1 MTKQH
6 TKLLRRVRFKSK
18 LMKIRYHLLALS
30 LILVLFLVKIPY
42 VLAQTPTL
50 QSNQIS
56 TEVQQLVHQGK
67 EAYNSS
73 SYSLAVKLL
82 QQALQLA
89 KTRNGDRTQA
99 VIHSNLSLAY
109 QQLGDWDAAQQHIS
123 ASLQLL
129 QPSQSQADSPTLL
142 KIYAQSL
149 DIQSRLW
156 YLHGKPEAALK
167 SLQQAASI
175 YIRLGDEA
183 GSISSIINQAQSQQA
198 LGLYEQAYNNLEQIQ
213 QRLMALPDS
222 AIKVQGYLSLGNVLL
237 AIGEFKQ
244 SQTALQ
250 NSLVLA
256 ENLPSSSTKT
266 EVKSAALVSLA
277 NMFWAKGN
285 LERDRYTTRNY
296 NDIPW
301 QCQQLSRSDSV
312 ALASPRVGLSLPNT
326 ALKLYQNVALQYQQV
341 LAIPSSPSIRV
352 QTQINYLRLLV
363 ETGQLSA
370 AQALWHE
377 IKLSDLPN
385 GRQAVYAKINA
396 AQNLACISQKS
407 ATDSSISHEI
417 DNLLESAIQDAK
429 QLRDSRALSYALG
442 NRGGFYEYLA
452 VAALH
457 KSPQKSIS
465 KADLDYSS
473 QIQSDL
479 THNPL
484 PYKGRRLISKPL
496 SCKERG
502 FTYLATS
509 QKLTQQALLLTQ
521 PITAPDIAYQ
531 WEWQM
536 GRILA
541 AQAKNDQAIAFYQI
555 AVESLK
561 SVRSDLLTINSDMQ
575 FSYRDRVEPVYR
587 GLVDLLLKNNIKS
600 AASQEHLQQAI
611 ANIDALQLAELQN
624 FLRCNLVQ
632 ILPINREIN
641 PVDRNAVFI
650 YPIILENRLEVI
662 FKLPGQHLEHHVNS
676 IPRTEL
682 QDTVSQLRSAIYT
695 RNPSKIRAKSQ
706 NIYRWLIKPI
716 EPYLQEHNN
725 IKTLVFVL
733 DGELRNIP
741 MGVLYDEEKEQYLIQ
756 KDYALALLPNSQLFD
771 LNNSQLKKPNIL
783 AGGVGEQQEN
793 IENHN
798 FSSLNIDELQ
808 QIAKILPSKLLINSQ
823 FTPTNLHKQLQSKAF
838 SILHF
843 VTHGNFSSDPEDTY
857 LLAYQQLI
865 KAREL
870 NNLLRDDTV
879 NSREIKLLVLSACK
893 TAEGDNRA
901 ILGLAGLA
909 VRAGANSTLSTLWQ
923 INDSSTSQLMVQF
936 YTELKKG
943 GVTKA
948 EALHRAQKALL
959 LQPEYQN
966 PYYWAPYILVGNWQ

>member
-1 MTKQH
+1 M
-6 TKLLRRVRFKSK
+6 
-18 LMKIRYHLLALS
+18 
-30 LILVLFLVKIPY
+30 VKIPD
-42 VLAQTPTL
+42 VIAQTPTL

-73 SYSLAVKLL
+73 SYSLAIKLL

-89 KTRNGDRTQA
+89 TTRNSGDRTQA
-99 VIHSNLSLAY
+99 PIHSNLSLAY
-109 QQLGDWDAAQQHIS
+109 QQLGDWDAAQLHIS

-129 QPSQSQADSPTLL
+129 QPSQSQSDSPALL

-156 YLHGKPEAALK
+156 YVRGKPEAALK

-175 YIRLGDEA
+175 YMRLGDEA
-183 GSISSIINQAQSQQA
+183 LSISSVINQAQTQQA
-198 LGLYEQAYNNLEQIQ
+198 LGLYQQAYNNLEQIQ
-213 QRLMALPDS
+213 QRLMALPNS

-244 SQTALQ
+244 SQTTLE
-250 NSLVLA
+250 NSLALA
-256 ENLPSSSTKT
+256 ENLPSSSAKT
-266 EVKSAALVSLA
+266 EIKSAALVSLA

-296 NDIPW
+296 NHIPW
-301 QCQQLSRSDSV
+301 QCQERSRSDSKGV
-312 ALASPRVGLSLPNT
+312 SLPNT
-326 ALKLYQNVALQYQQV
+326 ALKLYQNAALQYQKV
-341 LAIPSSPSIRV
+341 LAIPSSPSIRI

-363 ETGQLSA
+363 EIGKLSA

-396 AQNLACISQKS
+396 AQNLACISQKT
-407 ATDSSISHEI
+407 AADSSVLGEI
-417 DNLLESAIQDAK
+417 DNLLGTAIQDAN
-429 QLRDSRALSYALG
+429 QLQDSRALSYALG

-452 VAALH
+452 VAAVH
-457 KSPQKSIS
+457 KLPQKSIS
-465 KADLDYSS
+465 KVDRDYLLES
-473 QIQSDL
+473 Q
-479 THNPL
+479 N
-484 PYKGRRLISKPL
+484 
-496 SCKERG
+496 
-502 FTYLATS
+502 
-509 QKLTQQALLLTQ
+509 LTQQALLLTQ
-521 PITAPDIAYQ
+521 PMTAPDIAYQ

-541 AQAKNDQAIAFYQI
+541 AQTKDDRAIAFYQM

-561 SVRSDLLTINSDMQ
+561 SVRNDLLTINSDVQ
-575 FSYRDRVEPVYR
+575 FSYRDNVEPVYR
-587 GLVDLLLKNNIKS
+587 ELVDLLLKNHLKS
-600 AASQEHLQQAI
+600 AASQEYLQQAI

-632 ILPINREIN
+632 ILPINRENN
-641 PVDRNAVFI
+641 PVDPNAVFI

-662 FKLPGQHLEHHVNS
+662 FKLPGQHLEQYVHS
-676 IPRTEL
+676 IPRNAL
-682 QDTVSQLRSAIYT
+682 QDTVMQLRSAIYT

-706 NIYRWLIKPI
+706 VIYRWLIKPI
-716 EPYLQEHNN
+716 EPYLQEHSN

-741 MGVLYDEEKEQYLIQ
+741 MAVLYDEEKEQYLIQ

-771 LNNSQLKKPNIL
+771 LSNSQLEKPKIL
-783 AGGVGEQQEN
+783 AGGIGEQQEN
-793 IENHN
+793 VENHN

-823 FTPTNLHKQLQSKAF
+823 FTPANLHKQLQSGVF
-838 SILHF
+838 SIVHF

-879 NSREIKLLVLSACK
+879 NSKEIKLLVLSACK
-893 TAEGDNRA
+893 TAESDNRA

-923 INDSSTSQLMVQF
+923 INDGSTSHLMVQF

-943 GVTKA
+943 GITKA

-966 PYYWAPYILVGNWQ
+966 PYYWAPYILVGNWW

>member
-1 MTKQH
+1 MTRQH
-6 TKLLRRVRFKSK
+6 TKLLRRIGFKSK
-18 LMKIRYHLLALS
+18 FIKIRYRLLILS
-30 LILVLFLVKIPY
+30 LILLLFGLRIPY
-42 VLAQTPTL
+42 VLAQVST
-50 QSNQIS
+50 S
-56 TEVQQLVHQGK
+56 TEIQQLVRQGR
-67 EAYNSS
+67 EAYNLGR
-73 SYSLAVKLL
+73 YSEAIKLL
-82 QQALQLA
+82 QRA
-89 KTRNGDRTQA
+89 TNHNSDRTQA
-99 VIHSNLSLAY
+99 LIHSNLSLAY
-109 QQLGDWDAAQQHIS
+109 QQLGDWDAAQQQIS

-129 QPSQSQADSPTLL
+129 HPSQLNQDSPTLL

-156 YLHGKPEAALK
+156 YVRGKPEAALNN
-167 SLQQAASI
+167 LQQAAEI
-175 YIRLGDEA
+175 YTRLGDQA
-183 GSISSIINQAQSQQA
+183 LSISNTINQAQALQA
-198 LGLYEQAYNNLEQIQ
+198 LGLYQQAYNSLEQIQ
-213 QRLMALPDS
+213 SRLSTIPDS
-222 AIKVQGYLSLGNVLL
+222 VIKAEGYLSLGNVLL
-237 AIGEFKQ
+237 AIGELKR

-250 NSLVLA
+250 NSLALA
-256 ENLPSSSTKT
+256 ENLPSLSAKT

-277 NMFWAKGN
+277 NLFWAKGN

-301 QCQQLSRSDSV
+301 QCPERSRSDSV
-312 ALASPRVGLSLPNT
+312 ALASRRVGVSRSNT
-326 ALKLYQNVALQYQQV
+326 ALKLYQNAALQYQQV
-341 LAIPSSPSIRV
+341 LAIPSSPSIQV
-352 QTQINYLRLLV
+352 QAQINYLSLLV
-363 ETGQLSA
+363 ETGQLST

-377 IKLSDLPN
+377 IKLSDFPN
-385 GRQAVYAKINA
+385 GRQGVYAKINA
-396 AQNLACISQKS
+396 AKNLACISQKS
-407 ATDSSISHEI
+407 ATDSSVLGEI
-417 DNLLESAIQDAK
+417 DNLLGTAIQDAK
-429 QLRDSRALSYALG
+429 QLQDSRALSYALG

-452 VAALH
+452 VADLH

-465 KADLDYSS
+465 KADLDY
-473 QIQSDL
+473 L
-479 THNPL
+479 L
-484 PYKGRRLISKPL
+484 
-496 SCKERG
+496 
-502 FTYLATS
+502 TS

-541 AQAKNDQAIAFYQI
+541 AQTKEDQAIAFYQM

-561 SVRSDLLTINSDMQ
+561 SVRSDLLTINSDVQ
-575 FSYRDRVEPVYR
+575 FSYRDNVEPVYR
-587 GLVDLLLKNNIKS
+587 ELVDLLLKNHIKS
-600 AASQEHLQQAI
+600 AASQEYLQQAI

-624 FLRCNLVQ
+624 FVGCNLVQ

-641 PVDRNAVFI
+641 TVDTNAVFI

-662 FKLPGQHLEHHVNS
+662 FKLPGQHLEHYVHS
-676 IPRTEL
+676 IPRNAL
-682 QDTVSQLRSAIYT
+682 QDTVMQLRSAIYT

-706 NIYRWLIKPI
+706 VIYRWLIKPI
-716 EPYLQEHNN
+716 GPYLQEHSN

-741 MGVLYDEEKEQYLIQ
+741 MAVLYDEEKEQYLIQ

-771 LNNSQLKKPNIL
+771 LSNSQLEKPRIL

-823 FTPTNLHKQLQSKAF
+823 FTPANLHKQLQSGAF
-838 SILHF
+838 SIVHF

-879 NSREIKLLVLSACK
+879 NSRDIKLLVLSACK

-923 INDSSTSQLMVQF
+923 INDGSTSKLMVQF

>member
-1 MTKQH
+1 MIKQYN
-6 TKLLRRVRFKSK
+6 KLPRRVGFKFK
-18 LMKIRYHLLALS
+18 LVKIRYRLLAVS
-30 LILVLFLVKIPY
+30 LILLIFLVKIPY
-42 VLAQTPTL
+42 VFAQTPTF
-50 QSNQIS
+50 QSNLVT
-56 TEVQQLVHQGK
+56 TEVQQLLRQGQQ
-67 EAYNSS
+67 AYNSN
-73 SYSLAVKLL
+73 SYSLAIKLL

-89 KTRNGDRTQA
+89 TTAKSDRTQA
-99 VIHSNLSLAY
+99 LIHSNLSLAY
-109 QQLGDWDAAQQHIS
+109 QQLGDWDAAQQQIS
-123 ASLQLL
+123 AGLQLL
-129 QPSQSQADSPTLL
+129 HPSQSKPTPTLL

-156 YLHGKPEAALK
+156 YMQGKPEAALK
-167 SLQQAASI
+167 SLQAAAQI
-175 YIRLGDEA
+175 YLRLGDEA
-183 GSISSIINQAQSQQA
+183 LSIGNAINQAQSQQA
-198 LGLYEQAYNNLEQIQ
+198 LGLYQQAYNTLEQIQ
-213 QRLMALPDS
+213 QRLMAIPDS
-222 AIKVQGYLSLGNVLL
+222 VIKAEGYLSLGNVLL
-237 AIGEFKQ
+237 AIGELKQ
-244 SQTALQ
+244 SQISFE
-250 NSLVLA
+250 NSLALA
-256 ENLPSSSTKT
+256 QNLPSSSAKS

-277 NMFWAKGN
+277 NMFWAQGN
-285 LERDRYTTRNY
+285 LERDRYTNRNY
-296 NDIPW
+296 NNLPW
-301 QCQQLSRSDSV
+301 QCQQRAPSDFEAVPNSALRS
-312 ALASPRVGLSLPNT
+312 
-326 ALKLYQNVALQYQQV
+326 YQNAALQYQQL

-352 QTQINYLRLLV
+352 QAQTNYFNLLV

-385 GRQAVYAKINA
+385 NRQAVYAKINA
-396 AQNLACISQKS
+396 AKNLACLSQKT
-407 ATDSSISHEI
+407 AADSSVSHEI

-429 QLRDSRALSYALG
+429 QLQDSRALSYALG

-457 KSPQKSIS
+457 KSIS
-465 KADLDYSS
+465 KADTDY
-473 QIQSDL
+473 L
-479 THNPL
+479 L
-484 PYKGRRLISKPL
+484 
-496 SCKERG
+496 
-502 FTYLATS
+502 TS
-509 QKLTQQALLLTQ
+509 QNLTQQALLLAQ
-521 PITAPDIAYQ
+521 AITAPDIAYQ

-541 AQAKNDQAIAFYQI
+541 AQTKDERAIAFYQM

-561 SVRSDLLTINSDMQ
+561 SVRSDLLSINSDVQ
-575 FSYRDRVEPVYR
+575 FSYRDNVESVYR
-587 GLVDLLLKNNIKS
+587 ELVDLLLKNSPNS
-600 AASQEHLQQAI
+600 AASQEYLQQAI
-611 ANIDALQLAELQN
+611 TNIDALQLAELQN

-632 ILPINREIN
+632 ILPINREVTTID
-641 PVDRNAVFI
+641 PNAVFI

-662 FKLPGQHLEHHVNS
+662 FKFPGQHLEHHLYT
-676 IPRTEL
+676 IPRNTV
-682 QDTVSQLRSAIYT
+682 QDTVMQLRNAIYT

-706 NIYRWLIKPI
+706 IIYRWLIKPI
-716 EPYLQEHNN
+716 EAYLQEHSN

-741 MGVLYDEEKEQYLIQ
+741 MAVLYDESKDQYLIQ
-756 KDYALALLPNSQLFD
+756 KNYALALLPNSQLFD
-771 LNNSQLKKPNIL
+771 LRSSQLEKPKIL
-783 AGGVGEQQEN
+783 AGGIGEQQEN
-793 IENHN
+793 VETRN

-823 FTPTNLHKQLQSKAF
+823 FTPANIHKQLQSKAF
-838 SILHF
+838 SIVHF
-843 VTHGNFSSDPEDTY
+843 VTHGNFSSDPENTY

-865 KAREL
+865 KAKQL

-879 NSREIKLLVLSACK
+879 NSRDIKLLVLSACK

-923 INDSSTSQLMVQF
+923 INDNSTTQLMVQF

>member
-1 MTKQH
+1 MTRKH
-6 TKLLRRVRFKSK
+6 TKLLRRVGFKFH
-18 LMKIRYHLLALS
+18 LVKIRYHLLALG
-30 LILVLFLVKIPY
+30 LILMLFVVKIAD
-42 VLAQTPTL
+42 VIAQTPTL
-50 QSNQIS
+50 QSNQTP
-56 TEVQQLVHQGK
+56 TEVQQLVRQGK

-73 SYSLAVKLL
+73 SYSLAIKLL

-89 KTRNGDRTQA
+89 TTHNGDRTQA
-99 VIHSNLSLAY
+99 LIHSNLSLAY
-109 QQLGDWDAAQQHIS
+109 QQLGNWDAAQSHIS

-129 QPSQSQADSPTLL
+129 QPVQSQPDSPKLL

-156 YLHGKPEAALK
+156 YVRGKPEAALK

-183 GSISSIINQAQSQQA
+183 GSISSVINQAEAQQA
-198 LGLYEQAYNNLEQIQ
+198 LGLYQQAYNNLEQIQ

-244 SQTALQ
+244 SQAALQ
-250 NSLVLA
+250 NSLALA
-256 ENLPSSSTKT
+256 ENLPSSSAKT

-301 QCQQLSRSDSV
+301 QCQQRSQSDSK
-312 ALASPRVGLSLPNT
+312 GLSLPNT
-326 ALKLYQNVALQYQQV
+326 ALKLYQNAALQYQQV

-352 QTQINYLRLLV
+352 QTQINYLSLLV

-370 AQALWHE
+370 AQALWQE
-377 IKLSDLPN
+377 IKLSDFPN
-385 GRQAVYAKINA
+385 GRQAVYAKIDA
-396 AQNLACISQKS
+396 AKNLACISQKS
-407 ATDSSISHEI
+407 ATDSSVLPEI
-417 DNLLESAIQDAK
+417 DHLLETAIQDAK
-429 QLRDSRALSYALG
+429 QLQDSRSLSYALG

-457 KSPQKSIS
+457 KSGHKSIS
-465 KADLDYSS
+465 KADK
-473 QIQSDL
+473 
-479 THNPL
+479 N
-484 PYKGRRLISKPL
+484 
-496 SCKERG
+496 
-502 FTYLATS
+502 YLLTS
-509 QKLTQQALLLTQ
+509 QNLTQQALLLTQ

-541 AQAKNDQAIAFYQI
+541 AQTKDEQAIAFYQM

-561 SVRSDLLTINSDMQ
+561 SVRSDLLTINSDVQ
-575 FSYRDRVEPVYR
+575 FSYRDNVEPVYR
-587 GLVDLLLKNNIKS
+587 ELVDLLLKNQINS
-600 AASQEHLQQAI
+600 TVSQEYLQQAI

-624 FLRCNLVQ
+624 FLRCNLAQ
-632 ILPINREIN
+632 ILPISRENN
-641 PVDRNAVFI
+641 PVDPNAVFI

-662 FKLPGQHLEHHVNS
+662 FKLPGQHLEHYVHS
-676 IPRTEL
+676 IPRNAL
-682 QDTVSQLRSAIYT
+682 QDTVMQLRRAIYT
-695 RNPSKIRAKSQ
+695 RNPSKIRANSQ

-716 EPYLQEHNN
+716 EPYLQEHSN

-741 MGVLYDEEKEQYLIQ
+741 MAVLYDEEKEQYLIQ

-771 LNNSQLKKPNIL
+771 LSNSQFEKPKIL
-783 AGGVGEQQEN
+783 AGGIGEQQEN

-823 FTPTNLHKQLQSKAF
+823 FTPANLHKQLQSKAF
-838 SILHF
+838 SIVHF

-923 INDSSTSQLMVQF
+923 INDGSTSQLMVQF

-966 PYYWAPYILVGNWQ
+966 PYYWAPYILVGNWW

>member
-1 MTKQH
+1 MTRKH
-6 TKLLRRVRFKSK
+6 TKLLRRVGFKFQ
-18 LMKIRYHLLALS
+18 LMKIRYHLLALG
-30 LILVLFLVKIPY
+30 LILMLFVVKIPD
-42 VLAQTPTL
+42 VIAQTPTL
-50 QSNQIS
+50 QSNQTP
-56 TEVQQLVHQGK
+56 TEVQQLVRQGK

-73 SYSLAVKLL
+73 SYSLAIKLL

-89 KTRNGDRTQA
+89 TTHNGDRTQA
-99 VIHSNLSLAY
+99 LIHSNLSLAY
-109 QQLGDWDAAQQHIS
+109 QQLGNWDAAQSHIS

-129 QPSQSQADSPTLL
+129 QPVQSQPDSPKLL

-156 YLHGKPEAALK
+156 YVRGKPEAALK

-183 GSISSIINQAQSQQA
+183 GSISSVINQAEAQQA
-198 LGLYEQAYNNLEQIQ
+198 LGLYQQAYNNLEQIQ

-244 SQTALQ
+244 SQAALQ
-250 NSLVLA
+250 NSLALA
-256 ENLPSSSTKT
+256 ENLPSSSAKT

-301 QCQQLSRSDSV
+301 QCRERSQSDSK
-312 ALASPRVGLSLPNT
+312 GLSLPNT
-326 ALKLYQNVALQYQQV
+326 ALKLYQNAALQYQQV

-352 QTQINYLRLLV
+352 QTQINYLSLLV

-370 AQALWHE
+370 AQALWQE
-377 IKLSDLPN
+377 IKLSDFPN
-385 GRQAVYAKINA
+385 GRQAVYAKIDA
-396 AQNLACISQKS
+396 AKNLACISQKS
-407 ATDSSISHEI
+407 ATDSSVLPEI
-417 DNLLESAIQDAK
+417 DHLLETAIQDAK
-429 QLRDSRALSYALG
+429 QLQDSRSLSYALG

-457 KSPQKSIS
+457 KSGHKSIS
-465 KADLDYSS
+465 KADK
-473 QIQSDL
+473 
-479 THNPL
+479 N
-484 PYKGRRLISKPL
+484 
-496 SCKERG
+496 
-502 FTYLATS
+502 YLLTS
-509 QKLTQQALLLTQ
+509 QNLTQQALLLTQ

-541 AQAKNDQAIAFYQI
+541 AQTKDEQAIAFYQM

-561 SVRSDLLTINSDMQ
+561 SVRSDLLTINSDVQ
-575 FSYRDRVEPVYR
+575 FSYRDNVEPVYR
-587 GLVDLLLKNNIKS
+587 ELVDLLLKNQINS
-600 AASQEHLQQAI
+600 TVSQEYLQQAI

-624 FLRCNLVQ
+624 FLRCNLAQ
-632 ILPINREIN
+632 ILPISRENN
-641 PVDRNAVFI
+641 PVDPNAVFI

-662 FKLPGQHLEHHVNS
+662 FKLPGQHLEHYVHS
-676 IPRTEL
+676 IPRNAL
-682 QDTVSQLRSAIYT
+682 QDTVMQLRRAIYT
-695 RNPSKIRAKSQ
+695 RNPSKIRANSQ

-716 EPYLQEHNN
+716 EPYLQEHSN

-741 MGVLYDEEKEQYLIQ
+741 MAVLYDEEKEQYLIQ

-771 LNNSQLKKPNIL
+771 LSNSQFEKPKIL
-783 AGGVGEQQEN
+783 AGGIGEQQEN

-823 FTPTNLHKQLQSKAF
+823 FTPANLHKQLQSKAF
-838 SILHF
+838 SIVHF

-923 INDSSTSQLMVQF
+923 INDGSTSQLMVQF

-966 PYYWAPYILVGNWQ
+966 PYYWAPYILVGNWW

>member
-6 TKLLRRVRFKSK
+6 TKRLRRVGFKFK
-18 LMKIRYHLLALS
+18 LMRIRYRLLALS
-30 LILVLFLVKIPY
+30 LILVLFVVKIPY
-42 VLAQTPTL
+42 VLAQTPTVQNNL
-50 QSNQIS
+50 ITS
-56 TEVQQLVHQGK
+56 EVQHLVRQGK

-73 SYSLAVKLL
+73 SYSLAIKLL

-89 KTRNGDRTQA
+89 TTRNSDRTQA
-99 VIHSNLSLAY
+99 LIHSNLSLAY
-109 QQLGDWDAAQQHIS
+109 QQLGNWNAAQSHIA

-129 QPSQSQADSPTLL
+129 QPSQSKPDSPTLL

-149 DIQSRLW
+149 DIESRLW
-156 YLHGKPEAALK
+156 YVGGKPEAALK
-167 SLQQAASI
+167 SLQQAAEI
-175 YIRLGDEA
+175 YTRLGDEA
-183 GSISSIINQAQSQQA
+183 GSISNIINQAQALQA
-198 LGLYEQAYNNLEQIQ
+198 LGLDQQAYNNLEQIQ

-222 AIKVQGYLSLGNVLL
+222 AIKIQGYLSLGNVLL
-237 AIGEFKQ
+237 AVGELKQ
-244 SQTALQ
+244 SQIALQ
-250 NSLVLA
+250 NSLALA
-256 ENLPSSSTKT
+256 ENLPSSSAKT

-277 NMFWAKGN
+277 NMFWVKGN

-301 QCQQLSRSDSV
+301 QCQERSRSDSKGV
-312 ALASPRVGLSLPNT
+312 SLPNN
-326 ALKLYQNVALQYQQV
+326 ALKLYQNAALQYQQV
-341 LAIPSSPSIRV
+341 LAIPSSRSIEA
-352 QTQINYLRLLV
+352 QAQINYLSLLV

-377 IKLSDLPN
+377 IKLSDFPS
-385 GRQAVYAKINA
+385 GRQAVYAKINTA
-396 AQNLACISQKS
+396 KNLACIFQKS
-407 ATDSSISHEI
+407 AADSSVLGEI
-417 DNLLESAIQDAK
+417 DNLLGTAIQDAK
-429 QLRDSRALSYALG
+429 QLQDSRALSYALG

-452 VAALH
+452 VEALH

-465 KADLDYSS
+465 KVYTDY
-473 QIQSDL
+473 L
-479 THNPL
+479 L
-484 PYKGRRLISKPL
+484 
-496 SCKERG
+496 
-502 FTYLATS
+502 TS
-509 QKLTQQALLLTQ
+509 QNLTQEALLLTQ
-521 PITAPDIAYQ
+521 PIAAPDIAYQ

-541 AQAKNDQAIAFYQI
+541 AQTKDDQAIAFYQM

-561 SVRSDLLTINSDMQ
+561 SVRSDLLPINSDVQ
-575 FSYRDRVEPVYR
+575 FSYRDNVEPVYR
-587 GLVDLLLKNNIKS
+587 GLVDLLLQNNINS
-600 AASQEHLQQAI
+600 AASQEYLQQAI

-641 PVDRNAVFI
+641 PVDTNAVFI

-662 FKLPGQHLEHHVNS
+662 FKLPGQHLKNYVHS
-676 IPRTEL
+676 IPRNEL
-682 QDTVSQLRSAIYT
+682 QDTVMQLRSAIYT
-695 RNPSKIRAKSQ
+695 RNPSKVRAKSQ
-706 NIYRWLIKPI
+706 IIYRWLIKPI
-716 EPYLQEHNN
+716 EPYLQEHSN

-771 LNNSQLKKPNIL
+771 LSNSQLEKPKIL
-783 AGGVGEQQEN
+783 AGGVGKQQEN

-823 FTPTNLHKQLQSKAF
+823 FTPANLHKQLQSGAF
-838 SILHF
+838 SIVHF

-879 NSREIKLLVLSACK
+879 NSRDIKLLVLSACK

-923 INDSSTSQLMVQF
+923 INDNSTTQLMVRF

-959 LQPEYQN
+959 ATPEYQN
-966 PYYWAPYILVGNWQ
+966 PYYWAPYLLVGNWQ

>member
-1 MTKQH
+1 MTRKH
-6 TKLLRRVRFKSK
+6 TKLLRRMGFKFK
-18 LMKIRYHLLALS
+18 LILS
-30 LILVLFLVKIPY
+30 LILLLFGLRIPY
-42 VLAQTPTL
+42 VLAQVTTT
-50 QSNQIS
+50 
-56 TEVQQLVHQGK
+56 TEVQQLVRQGRD
-67 EAYNSS
+67 AYNLGR
-73 SYSLAVKLL
+73 YSEAIKLL
-82 QQALQLA
+82 QLA
-89 KTRNGDRTQA
+89 TTNNSDAPKEPLRERTQA
-99 VIHSNLSLAY
+99 LIYSNLSLAY
-109 QQLGDWDAAQQHIS
+109 QQLGDWDAAQQQIS
-123 ASLQLL
+123 ASLQILH
-129 QPSQSQADSPTLL
+129 PSQSNQDSPTLL

-156 YLHGKPEAALK
+156 YVRGKPEAALN
-167 SLQQAASI
+167 SLRQAAEI
-175 YIRLGDEA
+175 YTRLGDEA
-183 GSISSIINQAQSQQA
+183 LSIGNTINQAQALQT
-198 LGLYEQAYNNLEQIQ
+198 LGLYQQAYNNLEQIQ
-213 QRLMALPDS
+213 QRLSAIPDS
-222 AIKVQGYLSLGNVLL
+222 AIKAQGYLSLGNVLL
-237 AIGEFKQ
+237 AIGELKR
-244 SQTALQ
+244 SQTSLQ
-250 NSLVLA
+250 NSLALA
-256 ENLPSSSTKT
+256 ENLPSSSAKT

-301 QCQQLSRSDSV
+301 QCQVRSRSDSV
-312 ALASPRVGLSLPNT
+312 GVSLPNT
-326 ALKLYQNVALQYQQV
+326 AMQSYQNTALQYKQV
-341 LAIPSSPSIRV
+341 LAVPSSPSIHV
-352 QTQINYLRLLV
+352 QAQINYLSLLV
-363 ETGQLSA
+363 ETEQFSA

-385 GRQAVYAKINA
+385 GRQAVYTKIHA

-407 ATDSSISHEI
+407 AADSSMSHEI
-417 DNLLESAIQDAK
+417 DNLLKTAIQDAT
-429 QLRDSRALSYALG
+429 QLQDSRALSYALG

-452 VAALH
+452 VADLH

-465 KADLDYSS
+465 KAYTDY
-473 QIQSDL
+473 L
-479 THNPL
+479 L
-484 PYKGRRLISKPL
+484 
-496 SCKERG
+496 
-502 FTYLATS
+502 TS
-509 QKLTQQALLLTQ
+509 QNLTQEALLLTQ

-541 AQAKNDQAIAFYQI
+541 AQTKDDGAIAFYKM

-561 SVRSDLLTINSDMQ
+561 SVRSDLLTINSDVQ

-587 GLVDLLLKNNIKS
+587 GLVDLLLKNNINS
-600 AASQEHLQQAI
+600 EASQEYLQQAI
-611 ANIDALQLAELQN
+611 VNIDTLQLAELQN
-624 FLRCNLVQ
+624 FLRCNLAQ

-641 PVDRNAVFI
+641 PVDPNAVFI

-662 FKLPGQHLEHHVNS
+662 FKLPGEHLEHYVNS
-676 IPRTEL
+676 ISRTEL
-682 QDTVSQLRSAIYT
+682 QDTVMQLRSAIYT
-695 RNPSKIRAKSQ
+695 RNPSKIQAKSQ
-706 NIYRWLIKPI
+706 IIYHWLIKPI
-716 EPYLQEHNN
+716 EPYLQGHSN
-725 IKTLVFVL
+725 IETLVFVL

-756 KDYALALLPNSQLFD
+756 KDYAIALLPNSQLFD
-771 LNNSQLKKPNIL
+771 LSNSQIQNPKIL
-783 AGGVGEQQEN
+783 AGGVGEEQNN

-808 QIAKILPSKLLINSQ
+808 QIAKIIPSKLLINSQ
-823 FTPTNLHKQLQSKAF
+823 FTPANIHKQLESKVF
-838 SILHF
+838 SIVHF
-843 VTHGNFSSDPEDTY
+843 VTHGNFSSNPEDTY

-879 NSREIKLLVLSACK
+879 NSRAIKLLVLSACK

-923 INDSSTSQLMVQF
+923 INDGSTSQLMVQF

-943 GVTKA
+943 GVTKS

-959 LQPEYQN
+959 AHPEYQN
-966 PYYWAPYILVGNWQ
+966 PYYWAPYILVGNWW